1 MRTPSMNRKQ
11 RQRGAAALEF
21 GLAFLLFFTVVCAI
35 MEFGRIVASYN
46 ILAGATREGVRYATV
61 HGSASGAAATAADI
75 QNVVRG
81 WAVGLN
87 SSSVL
92 VTTTWTPGNG
102 PGSRVKVQARY
113 TILPFTGL
121 VLKDGITMGSSSEM
135 VISQ

>member
-1 MRTPSMNRKQ
+1 MNRKH
-11 RQRGAAALEF
+11 RQRGSAVLEF
-21 GLAFLLFFTVVCAI
+21 GLCFLLFLSLVVGI
-35 MEFGRIVASYN
+35 MEFGRIVFSYN
-46 ILAGATREGVRYATV
+46 VLAGATREGVRYATV
-61 HGSASGAAATAADI
+61 HGSASGAAATAAEI

-81 WAVGLN
+81 WALGLD

-113 TILPFTGL
+113 AIAPFTGL
-121 VLKDGITMGSSSEM
+121 VLQRNITLQSTSEM